1 MLRFIARA
9 SRPRAGALAGGQS
22 RTHRRRGHLHRRSR
36 KLQQSKDAAVA
47 ALANELLPKP
57 STATREE
64 VIKQFEPALA
74 LAGDKA
80 KGHEIYTQRC
90 ASCHRFKGEGNAF
103 GPDLE
108 SIVTGGKEKVLT
120 HFIDPNREVAPQFA
134 AYTVEMK
141 DGATLAGIVASETP
155 NQVILREPLGK
166 ETTLAREKIA
176 RLQTT
181 GRSPMP
187 EGLEAGLSHA
197 DVAGLLEFLTG
208 R

>member
-1 MLRFIARA
+1 
-9 SRPRAGALAGGQS
+9 
-22 RTHRRRGHLHRRSR
+22 
-36 KLQQSKDAAVA
+36 
-47 ALANELLPKP
+47 
-57 STATREE
+57 
-64 VIKQFEPALA
+64 VIKQFEPALG

-80 KGHEIYTQRC
+80 KGKEIYTQRC
-90 ASCHRFKGEGNAF
+90 ATCHRFRGEGSAF

-108 SIVTGGKEKVLT
+108 SVVTGGKEKILT

-141 DGATLAGIVASETP
+141 DGAALAGIVASETP

-166 ETTLAREKIA
+166 ETTLVREKIA

-187 EGLEAGLSHA
+187 EGLEAGLTAA